1 MTNLMI
7 ASTVLISLA
16 LVFYSIGVWSERL
29 AGRLKAWHLIFFWGG
44 LAFDTTGTGIMM
56 DMAGGLTFDLHGVT
70 GVLAILL
77 MIIHA
82 IWASVVLVRRDE
94 RAILN
99 FHKFSLVVWAIWLIP
114 YFSGVILPMR
124 P

>member
-7 ASTVLISLA
+7 ASTILISLA

-44 LAFDTTGTGIMM
+44 LLFDTTGTGIMM

-82 IWASVVLVRRDE
+82 IWASAVLVRRDE

-99 FHKFSLVVWAIWLIP
+99 FHKFSVVVWAIWLIP
-114 YFSGVILPMR
+114 YFSGMVLPMR

>member
-7 ASTVLISLA
+7 ASTILISLA

-44 LAFDTTGTGIMM
+44 LVFDTTGTGIMM

-82 IWASVVLVRRDE
+82 IWASAVLVRRDE

-99 FHKFSLVVWAIWLIP
+99 FHKFSVVVWAIWLIP
-114 YFSGVILPMR
+114 YFSGMVLPMR